1 MEFVLTPPTTA
12 AVPVAGTK
20 SSFPVR
26 RIYCVGQNYAEHV
39 REMGGDPSKTRPVFF
54 SKPADAVVINNE
66 DVIYPLAT
74 ENLHY
79 EAELVVALKSG
90 GRGLSAEES
99 KKAVYGY
106 AIGIDFTRRDLQAKC
121 KSLGQPWDVAKGFD
135 QSAPISAI
143 KPAELCR
150 DIENSR
156 IWLSV
161 NGQTKQDGN
170 TNDMIWNVAGI
181 IAELSNFFDLKAGD
195 LIFTGTPSGVGP
207 VVAGDKLLAGIE
219 GVGELSVTLRQ
230 FEAPL

>member
-1 MEFVLTPPTTA
+1 MEFAISPSPQA
-12 AVPVAGTK
+12 SVPVADTEL
-20 SSFPVR
+20 SFPVR

-54 SKPADAVVINNE
+54 SKPADAVVINNKP
-66 DVIYPLAT
+66 VAYPLAT

-90 GRGLSAEES
+90 GRQMSVEEAKCS
-99 KKAVYGY
+99 VYGY
-106 AIGIDFTRRDLQAKC
+106 AVGIDFTRRDLQAKC

-143 KPAELCR
+143 KPAELCPGV
-150 DIENSR
+150 ENSR

-161 NGQTKQDGN
+161 NGTTKQDGN

-181 IAELSNFFDLKAGD
+181 IAELSNFFELQAGD
-195 LIFTGTPSGVGP
+195 LIFTGTPSGVGA
-207 VVAGDKLLAGIE
+207 VVAGDEVKAGIE
-219 GVGELSVTLRQ
+219 GIGELNFTMLAAETS
-230 FEAPL
+230 

>member
-1 MEFVLTPPTTA
+1 
-12 AVPVAGTK
+12 VPIVGSNA
-20 SSFPVR
+20 SFPVR

-66 DVIYPLAT
+66 SVAYPLAT

-90 GRGLSAEES
+90 GRLLSVEES
-99 KKAVYGY
+99 RRSVYGY
-106 AIGIDFTRRDLQAKC
+106 GIGIDLTRRDLQAKC

-143 KPAELCR
+143 KPAEDCPVV
-150 DIENSR
+150 DNSR

-161 NGQTKQDGN
+161 NGIIKQDGN
-170 TNDMIWNVAGI
+170 TNDMIWDVPGI
-181 IAELSNFFDLKAGD
+181 IAELSNFFELKAGD
-195 LIFTGTPSGVGP
+195 LIFTGTPSGVGA
-207 VVAGDKLLAGIE
+207 VSVGDDIRAGID
-219 GVGELSVTLRQ
+219 GVGELSFTMLQ
-230 FEAPL
+230 GGDF

>member
-1 MEFVLTPPTTA
+1 MEFIISPSA
-12 AVPVAGTK
+12 QASVPVTN
-20 SSFPVR
+20 SHCNFPVR

-39 REMGGDPSKTRPVFF
+39 REMGGDPANTRPVFF

-66 DVIYPLAT
+66 SIAYPWAT

-90 GRGLSAEES
+90 GRGLSPQDAG
-99 KKAVYGY
+99 KTVFGYGV
-106 AIGIDFTRRDLQAKC
+106 GIDFTRRDLQAKC

-143 KPAELCR
+143 KPAELCP
-150 DIENSR
+150 DVENSR

-161 NGQTKQDGN
+161 NGDIKQDGN

-181 IAELSNFFDLKAGD
+181 IAELSTFFELKAGD
-195 LIFTGTPSGVGP
+195 LVFTGTPSGVGA
-207 VVAGDKLLAGIE
+207 VSIGDKVIAGIE
-219 GVGELSVTLRQ
+219 GVGELSLTLLQ
-230 FEAPL
+230 SEVA

>member
-1 MEFVLTPPTTA
+1 MEFVIPPSTQA
-12 AVPVAGTK
+12 SVPVADSGA
-20 SSFPVR
+20 SFPVR

-54 SKPADAVVINNE
+54 SKPADAVVINNQS
-66 DVIYPLAT
+66 VAYPLAT

-90 GRGLSAEES
+90 GRLLSIEEAEKS
-99 KKAVYGY
+99 VYGY
-106 AIGIDFTRRDLQAKC
+106 AVGIDFTRRDLQAKC

-143 KPAELCR
+143 KPAEFCP
-150 DIENSR
+150 DVESSR

-161 NGQTKQDGN
+161 NGEVKQDGN

-181 IAELSNFFDLKAGD
+181 IAELSNFFELKAGD
-195 LIFTGTPSGVGP
+195 LIFTGTPSGVGA
-207 VVAGDKLLAGIE
+207 VEVGDKVEAGIE
-219 GVGELSVTLRQ
+219 GVGQLSLTLLQPESR
-230 FEAPL
+230 